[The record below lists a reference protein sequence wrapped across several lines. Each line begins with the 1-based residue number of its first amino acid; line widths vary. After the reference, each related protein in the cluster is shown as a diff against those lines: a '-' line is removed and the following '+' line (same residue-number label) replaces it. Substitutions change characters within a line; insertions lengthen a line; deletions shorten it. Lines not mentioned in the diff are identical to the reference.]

1 MSEAE
6 PPGSAAVKD
15 QPHVT
20 PAFEVKRDDLL
31 EGVRTFEVKN
41 IVTANGFTTE
51 IFRPDW
57 GVAQLPIQH
66 VIHVSLHPG
75 VVSAWHQHRIQ
86 TDHVFVVSGTLRVVL
101 YDDREDSSTR
111 GGVNVFNVSNVR
123 PTLLVVPPGVWHGV
137 KNLGVGMVNFVNYFD
152 RPYNYEDPDEWRLP
166 QDTPEI
172 PYRFTD

>member
-1 MSEAE
+1 MSEPAGN
-6 PPGSAAVKD
+6 GSRAVKD
-15 QPHVT
+15 APHVT
-20 PAFEVKRDDLL
+20 PSFDVQRHDLL

-51 IFRPDW
+51 VFRPDW

-66 VIHVSLHPG
+66 VIHVSLHAG

-86 TDHVFVVSGTLRVVL
+86 TDHIFVVSGTLRVVL
-101 YDDREDSSTR
+101 FDGREDSATD
-111 GGVNVFNVSNVR
+111 GQVNVFTVSNVR

-137 KNLGVGMVNFVNYFD
+137 KNVSAGMTNFVNYFD

-166 QDTPEI
+166 RDTPEI
-172 PYRFTD
+172 PYSFDD

>member
-1 MSEAE
+1 MSEPATG
-6 PPGSAAVKD
+6 GSAAVKD

-20 PAFEVKRDDLL
+20 PRFDVTRNDLL

-41 IVTANGFTTE
+41 IVTGNGFTTE
-51 IFRPDW
+51 VFRPDW

-75 VVSAWHQHRIQ
+75 VVSAWHRHHLQ

-101 YDDREDSSTR
+101 YDGRDDSPTR
-111 GGVNVFNVSNVR
+111 AGLNIFNVSNVR

-137 KNLGVGMVNFVNYFD
+137 QNLADGMTSFVNYFD
-152 RPYNYEDPDEWRLP
+152 RPYDYEDPDEWRLP
-166 QDTPEI
+166 RDTPEI
-172 PYRFTD
+172 PYSFDA